1 MRAWFCS
8 VPGGQTLRIRHWQIL
23 RVSRKSGNLPELVE
37 ADTLRARECG
47 GTPRSIREAFLL
59 GVGNIL
65 TAGLARQQFF
75 ALALTLACGVFACS
89 APDASATGR
98 GAQQNATRPADPAA
112 QTAANKRAVK
122 LVTDETGRR
131 MAIPLNVQRVVSL
144 APNLTETIYALG
156 LDSKLAGDTTY
167 CDIPPAAKD
176 KPHVG
181 STQDPSLEAILA
193 LHPDLVL
200 ATTSINRAQTAD
212 ALLKIGVPVYTS
224 DPHTV
229 AGMLSATAT
238 MADLLGASEQGAK
251 LVAELQRRLDVL
263 HAALEDR
270 PMAHVLFV
278 VWEDPLISIGQNTFI
293 ADALRWA
300 GAESVIVATQ
310 NWPQVSMEEVVR
322 LQPEYIVLTSDHL
335 AAETHEHVNHLR
347 GRPTW
352 SDLRA
357 VKAGHVVMA
366 SDEFTRPSPG
376 LVDAIESLAH
386 ELNPEAF
393 APKAENSKMKME
405 NGVRFYAATA
415 AAGSWRGCGTC
426 AR

>member
-1 MRAWFCS
+1 MRDA
-8 VPGGQTLRIRHWQIL
+8 RAAAAHWQ
-23 RVSRKSGNLPELVE
+23 
-37 ADTLRARECG
+37 
-47 GTPRSIREAFLL
+47 
-59 GVGNIL
+59 
-65 TAGLARQQFF
+65 Q
-75 ALALTLACGVFACS
+75 
-89 APDASATGR
+89 SAT
-98 GAQQNATRPADPAA
+98 APAAADPAV
-112 QTAANKRAVK
+112 QTAANKRATK

-156 LDSKLAGDTTY
+156 LDGKLAGDTTY
-167 CDIPPAAKD
+167 CDIPAAAKN

-181 STQDPSLEAILA
+181 GPQDPSLEAIVA

-200 ATTSINRAQTAD
+200 ASASINRPVTAD

-224 DPHTV
+224 DPHTM
-229 AGMLSATAT
+229 AGMLSSTAM

-251 LVAELQRRLDVL
+251 LVAELQRRLDAL
-263 HAALEDR
+263 HTALQDR

-300 GAESVIVATQ
+300 GAESIIVTNQ

-322 LQPEYIVLTSDHL
+322 LQPDYIVLTADHL
-335 AAETHEHVNHLR
+335 AAETHEHVNNLR
-347 GRPTW
+347 DRPTW
-352 SDLRA
+352 RELRA
-357 VKAGHVVMA
+357 VELGRVVMA

-386 ELNPEAF
+386 ELHPEAF
-393 APKAENSKMKME
+393 S
-405 NGVRFYAATA
+405 GS
-415 AAGSWRGCGTC
+415 AAGLAPNFARPTVGAGLRRAPTTANAPAFAQFALAGLRMGASAC

>member
-1 MRAWFCS
+1 LAA
-8 VPGGQTLRIRHWQIL
+8 GT
-23 RVSRKSGNLPELVE
+23 
-37 ADTLRARECG
+37 A
-47 GTPRSIREAFLL
+47 TPR
-59 GVGNIL
+59 IL
-65 TAGLARQQFF
+65 AA
-75 ALALTLACGVFACS
+75 ALSLACGVFACGMRTACGADMRS
-89 APDASATGR
+89 QQSAT
-98 GAQQNATRPADPAA
+98 APTPADPAT
-112 QTAANKRAVK
+112 QTAANKRATK

-131 MAIPLNVQRVVSL
+131 MAIPLNVERVVSL

-156 LDSKLAGDTTY
+156 LDAKLAGDTTY
-167 CDIPPAAKD
+167 CDIPPAAKE

-181 STQDPSLEAILA
+181 APQDPSLEAIVA

-200 ATTSINRAQTAD
+200 ATTSINRAETAD

-224 DPHTV
+224 DPHTI
-229 AGMLSATAT
+229 AGMLSSTAT
-238 MADLLGASEQGAK
+238 IGDLLGASEQGAK
-251 LVAELQRRLDVL
+251 LVAELQKRLDAL
-263 HAALEDR
+263 HAALQDR

-300 GAESVIVATQ
+300 GAESIIVASQ

-322 LQPEYIVLTSDHL
+322 LQPDYIVLTSDHL
-335 AAETHEHVNHLR
+335 AAETREHVNNLR
-347 GRPTW
+347 DRPTW
-352 SDLRA
+352 SELRA

-386 ELNPEAF
+386 ELHPEVF
-393 APKAENSKMKME
+393 PTKTENGKVKME
-405 NGVRFYAATA
+405 NGAHFFATA
-415 AAGSWRGCGTC
+415 TATAESLRGCGTC

>member
-1 MRAWFCS
+1 VWRDAS
-8 VPGGQTLRIRHWQIL
+8 LY
-23 RVSRKSGNLPELVE
+23 SRGFFI
-37 ADTLRARECG
+37 ARE
-47 GTPRSIREAFLL
+47 
-59 GVGNIL
+59 NIL
-65 TAGLARQQFF
+65 AAGKATQRIFAAVF
-75 ALALTLACGVFACS
+75 ALTCGVFVCDMRDARAAEAHIQQNPA
-89 APDASATGR
+89 APTDP
-98 GAQQNATRPADPAA
+98 GAQTG
-112 QTAANKRAVK
+112 ANKRAMK

-156 LDSKLAGDTTY
+156 LDAKLAGDTTY
-167 CDIPPAAKD
+167 CDIPPAAKE

-181 STQDPSLEAILA
+181 SAQEPSLEAIVA

-200 ATTSINRAQTAD
+200 ATTSINRAETAD

-224 DPHTV
+224 DPHTM
-229 AGMLSATAT
+229 AGMLSSTAT
-238 MADLLGASEQGAK
+238 MAELLGASEQGAT
-251 LVAELQRRLDVL
+251 LVAALQKRLDAL
-263 HAALEDR
+263 HTALQDR

-300 GAESVIVATQ
+300 GAESIIVANQ

-322 LQPEYIVLTSDHL
+322 LQPDYIVLTSDHL
-335 AAETHEHVNHLR
+335 AAETHEHVNNLR
-347 GRPTW
+347 DRPTW
-352 SDLRA
+352 RELRA
-357 VKAGHVVMA
+357 VELGHVVMA

-386 ELNPEAF
+386 ELHPEAF
-393 APKAENSKMKME
+393 PAKADNGKVKTE
-405 NGVRFYAATA
+405 NGARFYAAA
-415 AAGSWRGCGTC
+415 ATESLKGCGTC

>member
-1 MRAWFCS
+1 VWRDAS
-8 VPGGQTLRIRHWQIL
+8 LY
-23 RVSRKSGNLPELVE
+23 SRGFFI
-37 ADTLRARECG
+37 ARDN
-47 GTPRSIREAFLL
+47 F
-59 GVGNIL
+59 L
-65 TAGLARQQFF
+65 TATKIRQRFF
-75 ALALTLACGVFACS
+75 AITLTLACGVFACS
-89 APDASATGR
+89 IQDARAAATQS
-98 GAQQNATRPADPAA
+98 QQNTTTPTDPVA

-122 LVTDETGRR
+122 QVTDETGRR

-156 LDSKLAGDTTY
+156 LQGKLAGDTTY

-181 STQDPSLEAILA
+181 APQDPSLEAIVA

-224 DPHTV
+224 DPHTI
-229 AGMLSATAT
+229 AGMLSSTA
-238 MADLLGASEQGAK
+238 MIADLLDASQQGAK
-251 LVAELQRRLDVL
+251 LVAELQQRLDVL
-263 HAALEDR
+263 HAAWQDR

-300 GAESVIVATQ
+300 GAESIIVADQ

-335 AAETHEHVNHLR
+335 AAETHEHVNNLR
-347 GRPTW
+347 DRPTW
-352 SDLRA
+352 SELRA
-357 VKAGHVVMA
+357 VKMGHVVMA

-386 ELNPEAF
+386 ELHPEAF
-393 APKAENSKMKME
+393 SPKVESGKVNME
-405 NGVRFYAATA
+405 NGARFYAAIPA
-415 AAGSWRGCGTC
+415 AESWRGCGTC

>member
-1 MRAWFCS
+1 LAA
-8 VPGGQTLRIRHWQIL
+8 I
-23 RVSRKSGNLPELVE
+23 E
-37 ADTLRARECG
+37 ARR
-47 GTPRSIREAFLL
+47 R
-59 GVGNIL
+59 
-65 TAGLARQQFF
+65 FF
-75 ALALTLACGVFACS
+75 VMALTLACGVFACS
-89 APDASATGR
+89 SRDARGAETHLQQSAT
-98 GAQQNATRPADPAA
+98 APTPTPADPAA
-112 QTAANKRAVK
+112 QTAANKRATK

-156 LDSKLAGDTTY
+156 LDAKLAGDTTY
-167 CDIPPAAKD
+167 CDIPPAAKE

-181 STQDPSLEAILA
+181 APQDPSLEAIVA

-224 DPHTV
+224 DPHTMS
-229 AGMLSATAT
+229 GMLISTAT
-238 MADLLGASEQGAK
+238 IADLLGASEQGAT
-251 LVAELQRRLDVL
+251 LVAQLQQRLDTL
-263 HAALEDR
+263 HVALRDR

-300 GAESVIVATQ
+300 GAESIIVANQ

-322 LQPEYIVLTSDHL
+322 LQPDYIVLTADHL
-335 AAETHEHVNHLR
+335 AAETHEHVNNLR
-347 GRPTW
+347 ERPTW
-352 SDLRA
+352 RELRA
-357 VKAGHVVMA
+357 VELGHVVMA

-376 LVDAIESLAH
+376 LVDAIEALAH
-386 ELNPEAF
+386 ELHPEAF
-393 APKAENSKMKME
+393 STSAAELAPNFSQWIVGAGLRPAPTTANAPAFAQFALAQSRTE
-405 NGVRFYAATA
+405 AAV
-415 AAGSWRGCGTC
+415 C